1 MNIRRILQLDLAITL
16 FFGAGAQA
24 NNIEEGKEFYTA
36 VKAKNPI
43 VLDGDLSEW
52 SGANVIADPR
62 FWSPKAN
69 AREDQELVNFE
80 LWGGGNWTGPDDHTS
95 AVRVVYDDENV
106 YFGFVVTDEY
116 HENSANS
123 AWNGDSV
130 QLMVANAD
138 RDTQIALYNYALGGV
153 EDALGGIVILHE
165 AGPGGTEAVVTR
177 NAETKRT
184 VYEIKLPKSALELD
198 ELTSGVQFGLGMAI
212 NDGDET
218 TPGQKGWGG
227 LGAHSIVHGKS
238 PEQTALI
245 TLFEPPVFPEGN
257 NIEEGKEHY
266 TAIRAANPIVLDGK
280 LDEWSGAQVVADPRF
295 WSEKAE
301 AREDQELVNFE
312 LWGGGNWT
320 GPDDQTSAVR
330 VVYDDENV
338 YFGFVVTDE
347 YHENSA
353 NSAWNGDSVQLMI
366 ANDTRDT
373 QVALYNYALGGV
385 EDALGE
391 IIILHES
398 GPGGT
403 EAVVTRNTET
413 KRTVYEIKLP
423 KSALD
428 IDELTGGV
436 QFGLGMAINDG
447 DKDTPGQKG
456 WGGLGAHSIVHGK
469 SPEETA
475 LVTLAASN
483 NIESGKEFYFASPV
497 TSPIALDGELN
508 DWGGIGILSDPRFW
522 SEKAEAR
529 EDQELVNFELW
540 GGGNWTGPDD
550 HTSAVQVAFDLDNVY
565 FAIVVTDEYHENSAN
580 SAWNG
585 DSVQLMIANDKQDTQ
600 IALYNYAL
608 GGVEDALGEIV
619 ILHEAGPG
627 GTEAVIKRDSEAK
640 RTTYEIKLP
649 KASLGIDSLEL
660 GTQFGLG
667 MAINDGDETTP
678 GQKGWGGL
686 GAHALVHGKSPNQT
700 ALVTLGIGGGSGC
713 FLSAINSPTI
723 ASLDQ
728 FKFRANDFEG
738 CKFDLERTTLLIDG
752 QSVELVAS
760 ERKQGAVDFTHTLA
774 APFAT
779 GSEHTFVIEL
789 RDSNGNVVGGD
800 AGDFV
805 SPRFGILT
813 ADMQV
818 TSAGNPGFMWK
829 VFLSEFPPGGDDIL
843 EETELALGGELGNAA
858 DNFADPE
865 LFGPAI
871 GEGIVVGSLLEFE
884 IPTVINLSMFEGD
897 AKGNFELDDQ
907 MPGVPGV
914 NGISDG
920 ASAEITMF
928 IEFPTAGLVTLGVN
942 SADGFRMEGGPHD
955 QPEMRLTLGQEP
967 NGRGAS
973 DSIFAVQVDEPG
985 IYPIRVIWWNG
996 GGDASIELFTVKE
1009 DGTKVLLNDV
1019 ANGGLQTYSSA
1030 LRAPF
1035 EITSITRDAAG
1046 EVTLVWNSSPG
1057 RDYALDYATSLDS
1070 EWLELDDT
1078 LPSQGASSEVVVN
1091 AATANSLSES
1101 GRLFFRIRK
1110 P

>member
-1 MNIRRILQLDLAITL
+1 MNTRRILQLVLAITL
-16 FFGAGAQA
+16 FVGAAAQA

-36 VKAKNPI
+36 VKAKTPI

-52 SGANVIADPR
+52 TGANVIADPR
-62 FWSPKAN
+62 FWEPKTSP
-69 AREDQELVNFE
+69 REDQELVNFE
-80 LWGGGNWTGPDDHTS
+80 LWQGGDWTGPDDHTS

-153 EDALGGIVILHE
+153 EGTLTDIIILHE

-184 VYEIKLPKSALELD
+184 VYEIKLPKAALELD

-212 NDGDET
+212 NDGDED

-227 LGAHSIVHGKS
+227 LGAHALVHGKS
-238 PEQTALI
+238 PDQTALI

-266 TAIRAANPIVLDGK
+266 TAIKAANPIVLDGK

-295 WSEKAE
+295 WEPKASPRAE
-301 AREDQELVNFE
+301 QELVNFE
-312 LWGGGNWT
+312 LWQGGDWT
-320 GPDDQTSAVR
+320 GPDDQTSTVR
-330 VVYDDENV
+330 VVYDEENV

-353 NSAWNGDSVQLMI
+353 NSAWNGDSVQLMV
-366 ANDTRDT
+366 ANADRDN
-373 QVALYNYALGGV
+373 QVGLYNYALGGV
-385 EDALGE
+385 EGALTD
-391 IIILHES
+391 IIILHEA

-403 EAVVTRNTET
+403 EAVVTRDAET

-428 IDELTGGV
+428 LDELTGGV

-447 DKDTPGQKG
+447 DEDTPGQKG
-456 WGGLGAHSIVHGK
+456 WGGLGAHALVHGK

-475 LVTLAASN
+475 LVTLAAAN
-483 NIESGKEFYFASPV
+483 NIESGKEYYFASPV

-522 SEKAEAR
+522 HEKNEAR
-529 EDQELVNFELW
+529 EDQELINFELW
-540 GGGNWTGPDD
+540 QGGDWTGPDD

-585 DSVQLMIANDKQDTQ
+585 DSVQLMISNDKQDSQ

-608 GGVEDALGEIV
+608 GGVEDALGDVI

-627 GTEAVIKRDSEAK
+627 GTQAVIKRDSEAK
-640 RTTYEIKLP
+640 RTTYEIQLP
-649 KASLGIDSLEL
+649 KASLGIENLQL

-686 GAHALVHGKSPNQT
+686 GAHALVHGKSPEQT

-723 ASLDQ
+723 TSLDQ

-738 CKFDLERTTLLIDG
+738 CLFDPALTTLLIDG
-752 QSVELVAS
+752 QAVELTAS

-789 RDSNGNVVGGD
+789 RDSNGNVVAAD
-800 AGDFV
+800 SGDFV
-805 SPRFGILT
+805 SPRFEVLT
-813 ADMQV
+813 ADMMV
-818 TSAGNPGFMWK
+818 SSAGNPGFMWR
-829 VFLSEFPPGGDDIL
+829 VFLSEFAPTGDLL
-843 EETELALGGELGNAA
+843 EETELALAGGLGAA
-858 DNFADPE
+858 AANFANPE

-871 GEGIVVGSLLEFE
+871 GEGIVVGSLQEFE
-884 IPTVINLSMFEGD
+884 IPTVINLSLFAGD
-897 AKGNFELDDQ
+897 ANGNFEPDDQ

-914 NGISDG
+914 NGIGDG

-928 IEFPTAGLVTLGVN
+928 IEFPTPGIVTLGVN
-942 SADGFRMEGGPHD
+942 SDDGFRMEGGPHD
-955 QPEMRLTLGQEP
+955 QPQLRKTLGQEP
-967 NGRGAS
+967 NARGAA
-973 DSIFAVQVDEPG
+973 DSIFAFQVDEPG

-996 GGDASIELFTVKE
+996 AGGASIELFSLKE

-1019 ANGGLQTYSSA
+1019 ANGGLRTYSSQ

-1057 RDYALDYATSLDS
+1057 NVYALDYATALDS
-1070 EWLELDDT
+1070 VWLELDDS
-1078 LPSQGASSEVVVN
+1078 LPSQGASTQVVVN
-1091 AATANSLSES
+1091 AATANSLSEA
-1101 GRLFFRIRK
+1101 GRLFFRVRK